1 MSKSLFLILAFSSL
15 TLISGCASSIKDKNC
30 KLVDI
35 AFNETNEL
43 APDWYKEALSNL
55 KLCGIEYNQDTLIE
69 RGKL

>member
-1 MSKSLFLILAFSSL
+1 MSKYLSLILAFSSL
-15 TLISGCASSIKDKNC
+15 TIISGCASSIKDKNC

-43 APDWYKEALSNL
+43 APDWYKEALDNL